1 MILSDLS
8 GITAYRMLVPKWAV
22 APTSGA
28 GAGRHGGRANRIG
41 VNTLYLSLDVETA
54 VREYQQVSP
63 LLPPGTLVSYR
74 VCAIP
79 VVDFTRGYAPGTW
92 DPLWEDFYCDWR
104 TIWFNER
111 TEPPSWVLGDAVI
124 AAGAKGILFRSRL
137 SPTGINLAL
146 YVDELDSSDSLEVHD
161 PSGSLPHNQSSWE

>member
-1 MILSDLS
+1 MILTDL
-8 GITAYRMLVPKWAV
+8 GDIVAYRMLVPKWAI

-41 VNTLYLSLDVETA
+41 VNALYLALDVETA

-74 VCAIP
+74 VSAAP
-79 VVDFTRGYAPGTW
+79 VVDYTRGYVPGTW

-104 TIWFNER
+104 SIWFNER
-111 TEPPSWVLGDAVI
+111 IEPPSWVLGDAVI

-137 SPTGINLAL
+137 SHAGTNLVL
-146 YVDELDSSDSLEVHD
+146 YVDELDAGDTLDVHD
-161 PSGSLPHNQSSWE
+161 PSGSLPRNQSSWE

>member
-1 MILSDLS
+1 M
-8 GITAYRMLVPKWAV
+8 
-22 APTSGA
+22 
-28 GAGRHGGRANRIG
+28 
-41 VNTLYLSLDVETA
+41 NTLYLALDVGTA

-63 LLPPGTLVSYR
+63 LLPPGTLVSYC
-74 VCAIP
+74 VSAMP

-137 SPTGINLAL
+137 SPAGINLAL
-146 YVDELDSSDSLEVHD
+146 YVDELDANDRLDVHD
-161 PSGSLPHNQSSWE
+161 PSGSLPHNQSSWAPRPGTSKTQASQFVE